1 MFTREEVKAT
11 MNMKA
16 ILKYPGAKN
25 RIAAWITKYIPKHK
39 VYCEPFFGSGAVF
52 FNKQPCYNEILNDI
66 DDDIYNFFKVLRT
79 SPTELAEAIRNTPY
93 CRTEYNTAYV
103 DGADDE
109 VEKARIFA
117 VKCWQGFG
125 CGNRHKNGFRRG
137 IGSTSPNPAKA
148 WNELPDTLRDA
159 AERIKNAQIE
169 HKDAIELI
177 KSLKGENTF
186 IYVDPPY
193 LLSTRKANL
202 YNHEL
207 DDEYHKRLLRVICDS
222 DCKIMI
228 SGYDNE
234 LYNEYLKDWNKLSK
248 NTTAEC
254 SVKRTETI
262 WMNYEYDAQVTFSQE
277 GCNDDTKIQGMG

>member
-1 MFTREEVKAT
+1 
-11 MNMKA
+11 MKA

-25 RIAAWITKYIPKHK
+25 KIAKWIVEHIPTHK
-39 VYCEPFFGSGAVF
+39 VYCEPFCGSGAVF
-52 FNKQPCYNEILNDI
+52 FNKEPCYNEILNDI

-79 SPTELAEAIRNTPY
+79 SPTELSEAIRNTPY
-93 CRTEYNTAYV
+93 CRTEYNAAYV
-103 DGADDE
+103 GVADDE
-109 VEKARIFA
+109 IEKARIFA

-125 CGNRHKNGFRRG
+125 CGNKYKNGFRRG

-148 WNELPDTLRDA
+148 WNELPDTLRAA

-169 HKDAIELI
+169 HKDAIDLI
-177 KSLKGENTF
+177 KNLRGKETF

-193 LLSTRKANL
+193 LLSTRKKHL

-207 DDEYHKRLLRVICDS
+207 DDEYHVKLLKVLRES
-222 DCKIMI
+222 DCKVMI
-228 SGYDNE
+228 SGYDND
-234 LYNEYLKDWNKLSK
+234 LYNSYLRDWNKLSK

-262 WMNYEYDAQVTFSQE
+262 WMNYNEAEQISIAE
-277 GCNDDTKIQGMG
+277 RM

>member
-1 MFTREEVKAT
+1 
-11 MNMKA
+11 MKA

-25 RIAAWITKYIPKHK
+25 RLAKWIVEHIPKHK
-39 VYCEPFFGSGAVF
+39 VYCEPFFGSGAVL
-52 FNKQPCYNEILNDI
+52 FNKEPCYNEIVNDI
-66 DDDIYNFFKVLRT
+66 DDDVYNFFKVLRAE
-79 SPTELAEAIRNTPY
+79 PGKLAEAIKLTPY
-93 CRTEYNTAYV
+93 SRTEYEMAYRS
-103 DGADDE
+103 DSLDDIE
-109 VEKARIFA
+109 QARLFA
-117 VKCWQGFG
+117 IKCWQGFG
-125 CGNRHKNGFRRG
+125 CGNKHKNGFRRG
-137 IGSTSPNPAKA
+137 IGATSPNPAKA
-148 WNELPDTLRDA
+148 WGELYETLIEG
-159 AERIKNAQIE
+159 AERLKNAQIE

-207 DDEYHKRLLRVICDS
+207 DDEYHKGLLRVICDS

-234 LYNEYLKDWNKLSK
+234 LYNEYLKGWRKESK

-262 WMNYEYDAQVTFSQE
+262 WMNYEYDAQVTF
-277 GCNDDTKIQGMG
+277 G

>member
-1 MFTREEVKAT
+1 
-11 MNMKA
+11 MKA

-25 RIAAWITKYIPKHK
+25 KIAKWIVEHIPAHK

-52 FNKQPCYNEILNDI
+52 FNKKPCYNEILNDI
-66 DDDIYNFFKVLRT
+66 DDEIYNFFKILRT
-79 SPTELAEAIRNTPY
+79 ESSELVETISLTPY
-93 CRTEYNTAYV
+93 CRTEYESAYQNATAN
-103 DGADDE
+103 D
-109 VEKARIFA
+109 VERARQFA

-125 CGNRHKNGFRRG
+125 CGNKYKNGFRRG

-148 WNELPDTLRDA
+148 WNELPDTLRVA

-169 HKDAIELI
+169 HKDAIDLI
-177 KSLKGENTF
+177 KKLRGKETF

-193 LLSTRKANL
+193 LLSTRKKYL

-207 DDEYHKRLLRVICDS
+207 EDEYHAKLLKVLCDS

-234 LYNEYLKDWNKLSK
+234 LYNKYLKGWRKESK

-262 WMNYEYDAQVTFSQE
+262 WMNYEHEEQVTFS
-277 GCNDDTKIQGMG
+277 